1 MKKYPLFLSPVI
13 RSAIWGGNS
22 LVDRW
27 GMKACADN
35 AAEAWMLSVRKN
47 EMSKITN
54 GEAEGMTLDEY
65 FDQVGYDSIRPD
77 FVKDDTFPLLT
88 KFIDARADLSVQ
100 VHPDDAYAKRVENDL
115 GKTEMW
121 YVVEASQGAEIV
133 YGIAEG
139 VDGTEFQK
147 AVDTGELG
155 HVMNRVKVK
164 AGDCYFIP
172 SGMLHAIGG
181 GILIAEIQQNSN
193 TTYRVYDHGRVGAD
207 GKPRELHVDKALDV
221 TATEP
226 PKAAYG
232 QPESINMTG
241 MWKTPLAECSYFST
255 EKYDIFRSL
264 TVGSADTFCHIL
276 VLEGEA
282 DIVYVG
288 ENIIH
293 VKKGSSVF
301 VPAGADMCE
310 IKGKCSI
317 ILTKEN

>member
-27 GMKACADN
+27 GMKSCADN

-65 FDQVGYDSIRPD
+65 FDLVGYDSIRPD
-77 FVKDDTFPLLT
+77 FVKDDTFPLLI

-181 GILIAEIQQNSN
+181 GILIAEIQQNSDL
-193 TTYRVYDHGRVGAD
+193 TYRVYDYDRVDKNGN
-207 GKPRELHVDKALDV
+207 KRELHKDKAKDV
-221 TATEP
+221 TRVFSDEEIDGLRYERGRTEGILASSRYF
-226 PKAAYG
+226 KAYK
-232 QPESINMTG
+232 ITG
-241 MWKTPLAECSYFST
+241 
-255 EKYDIFRSL
+255 
-264 TVGSADTFCHIL
+264 
-276 VLEGEA
+276 EGEL
-282 DIVYVG
+282 DPDDSFISLLCING
-288 ENIIH
+288 EGYIEHETQKYPI
-293 VKKGSSVF
+293 KKGDSVYLPCKMGRCR
-301 VPAGADMCE
+301 VYGGAE
-310 IKGKCSI
+310 IICSEI
-317 ILTKEN
+317 